1 MGSGRLHARLDKL
14 SPASR
19 RRWRIVTIFPEDW
32 SAEAQA
38 AYAAAV
44 LAGDTDWQDAI
55 IVQKTGE
62 PVELGDGA
70 GIRVIEIRTTPNGR
84 PALARLARACDPY
97 CSGASR
103 RCKVCSPVEPR
114 A

>member
-44 LAGDTDWQDAI
+44 LAGDTERQDAI
-55 IVQKTGE
+55 IVQETGE
-62 PVELGDGA
+62 VVNVDDGSV
-70 GIRVIEIRTTPNGR
+70 IKVIEIR
-84 PALARLARACDPY
+84 PADYGP
-97 CSGASR
+97 S
-103 RCKVCSPVEPR
+103 
-114 A
+114 